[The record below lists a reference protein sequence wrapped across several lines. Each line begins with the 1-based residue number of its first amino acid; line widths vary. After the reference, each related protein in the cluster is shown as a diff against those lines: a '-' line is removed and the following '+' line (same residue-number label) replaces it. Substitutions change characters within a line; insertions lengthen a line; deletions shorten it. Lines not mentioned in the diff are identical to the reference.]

1 MLMKLSLSKYLF
13 LLGCLCCC
21 LCLQAQQKKKSYTP
35 SKRQNYQTPL
45 AKARAIKSNDPE
57 LAIKLLESVLR
68 KGKKGAD
75 NATKAEAYFLLGN
88 IYEDINQ
95 MKLALQ
101 RYQQAKQLLAQ
112 LKLPELTASNEYHL
126 GQVYFKLGDFKTA
139 RRSFNT
145 ALRNTQTTALQ
156 LQCREALAD
165 LTIQS
170 GDLAEGLRL
179 YDDLLTPSKKNP
191 PLDSLT
197 YARIEAK
204 KAQIFL
210 RQNNRAQAEQS
221 YFNSISR
228 VNNKTQ
234 QVSKKDYELIE
245 QTNQALQTDD
255 VADSVKINLSRTSLE
270 AQKKQDF
277 PRDIQIKENLQLAD
291 LYADRGAIETAESY
305 VAASESLIND
315 AVNPIQK
322 AAVFKKAS
330 ELKSRKGEYEL
341 ALVEYKKYV
350 AENEVVFQQKQKAL
364 NQQISILETQKN
376 IDLLE
381 KDYEVA
387 EKEEAL
393 LKNQIQTQQ
402 LIIGF
407 LSLLLIAAAA
417 AFYFIMKNV
426 KARRKANQ
434 LLYLKSLRNQM
445 NPHFIFNALNSVN
458 NFIAKNDERAAN
470 KFLAD
475 FSRLMRMV
483 LEYSQKDFVSFE
495 EEIQLIQLYVKLEHL
510 RFRDKFDYTIEK
522 DPAIK
527 SLDLD
532 LPPML
537 IQPFIE
543 NAIWHGLRYKK
554 EKGQLFFSVNQTSK
568 NLLIRIQDDGIGR
581 TKSKALKTKNQQKY
595 KSTGLEN
602 VQKRISLINEIY
614 DKSYTLTISDL
625 AANSEDTGTIVEI
638 SIPLDI
644 IPK

>member
-1 MLMKLSLSKYLF
+1 MKIYFKKYL
-13 LLGCLCCC
+13 LLILALCCC
-21 LCLQAQQKKKSYTP
+21 LLVQAQQKDKATYAPKKE
-35 SKRQNYQTPL
+35 RYQSPL
-45 AKARAIKSNDPE
+45 NQARAIKTSDPE
-57 LAIKLLESVLR
+57 LAIKLLESILR
-68 KGKKGAD
+68 KGKKGAND
-75 NATKAEAYFLLGN
+75 ETKAEAYILLGN
-88 IYEDINQ
+88 IYEDIDQ
-95 MKLALQ
+95 TKLALQ
-101 RYQQAKQLLAQ
+101 RYQQAKRLLDKLKRPELIASNHYYIGQLY
-112 LKLPELTASNEYHL
+112 LKLANYKE
-126 GQVYFKLGDFKTA
+126 A
-139 RRSFNT
+139 RQNLNT
-145 ALRNTQTTALQ
+145 ALRTTQLATLQ
-156 LQCREALAD
+156 LQCKEALAD
-165 LTIQS
+165 LSIQS
-170 GDLAEGLRL
+170 GNLEEGLRL
-179 YDDLLTPSKKNP
+179 YNDLLISSKNSR

-204 KAQIFL
+204 KARIFL
-210 RQNNRAQAEQS
+210 QQNNRAQAEQS
-221 YFNSISR
+221 YLNSISR

-255 VADSVKINLSRTSLE
+255 VADSVKINLSRNSLE
-270 AQKKQDF
+270 AQKRQDF
-277 PRDIQIKENLQLAD
+277 PKELQIKENLQLAD
-291 LYADRGAIETAESY
+291 LYADRGEVETAESY
-305 VAASESLIND
+305 VTASEDLIND
-315 AVNPIQK
+315 AVSPIQK

-341 ALVEYKKYV
+341 ALVEFKKYV
-350 AENEVVFQQKQKAL
+350 AANELVFQQKQKIL

-387 EKEEAL
+387 EKDDAL
-393 LKNQIQTQQ
+393 FRNQVQFQQ

-407 LSLLLIAAAA
+407 LSLLLLAAIA

-470 KFLAD
+470 KFLTD

-483 LEYSQKDFVSFE
+483 LDYSQKDFVAFE
-495 EEIQLIQLYVKLEHL
+495 EEIQLIELYVKLEHL

-522 DPAIK
+522 DPAINA
-527 SLDLD
+527 LDVD
-532 LPPML
+532 IPPML

-554 EKGQLFFSVNQTSK
+554 DKGQLLFSIRQKESAI
-568 NLLIRIQDDGIGR
+568 LISIQDNGIGR
-581 TKSKALKTKNQQKY
+581 AKSKAIKTKNQQKY

-602 VQKRISLINEIY
+602 VQKRIALINEIY
-614 DKSYTLTISDL
+614 GKNYRLSINDLVSD
-625 AANSEDTGTIVEI
+625 AEDSGTIVEI
-638 SIPLDI
+638 RIPLN
-644 IPK
+644 